1 MFRNLSEKK
10 KGGGGVELE
19 EARRG
24 KMPIINVDNCGD
36 SDPGHLF
43 QDVLLWKL
51 KLWGSW
57 QGCGTKQI
65 TYFKILSGIQAC
77 LPAGGTIQ

>member
-1 MFRNLSEKK
+1 MRFILKFVREK
-10 KGGGGVELE
+10 KGGGGVELA

-43 QDVLLWKL
+43 QDVLL
-51 KLWGSW
+51 
-57 QGCGTKQI
+57 
-65 TYFKILSGIQAC
+65 
-77 LPAGGTIQ
+77 